1 MDAPTER
8 LVITCNQPGAVFRVT
23 DGRSARVGTGMYRLE
38 LDLPRG
44 LYTVSTL
51 LGGSLASK
59 TVLLD
64 RSREVAIEVHHPS
77 FGDLAF
83 SLAPRILAAVPAPLF
98 DSSGTTVVAL
108 RGPFRETPARRHLVS
123 IERDGR
129 DVAAAAQD
137 HITTQSGV
145 WTWQLFRVPAGKSA
159 GLAAGVRSVDGVRT
173 CHAIPQL
180 RGQMVWMAYPA
191 PKDAAAEGA
200 TLPPAHY
207 VRLRL
212 TAPGAAPEM
221 ELQSLS
227 DQVFTTLASRGTL
240 PFSPP
245 VLERLFAEDADPL
258 LALAAAHV
266 ISMRLGWYGLLEK
279 LPQDEGG
286 EAARAPEGAAATA
299 QEPVPL
305 PSLIEQIHGWLKR
318 CDDVLDD
325 CPDSVAIRYLYQVA
339 KDTHVARPPVL
350 LRSLDALIKAEQ
362 DTRDPRIVLC
372 DAVWK
377 SRFQVSDSFAFLQW
391 DADARK
397 AEAKRLAQVEQSFV
411 LSQALE
417 RSVQALQAVMP
428 APAAAQLRA
437 GETPEMGV
445 PDEAPRAAAPM
456 PESGVE
462 QLVQRARGAV
472 EHGRSHATEVL
483 AGRVKA
489 KTRLAAASSELTEY
503 LRLNA
508 QALRVP
514 SYGVTSLA
522 QRLLKKRSTTK

>member
-1 MDAPTER
+1 
-8 LVITCNQPGAVFRVT
+8 
-23 DGRSARVGTGMYRLE
+23 
-38 LDLPRG
+38 
-44 LYTVSTL
+44 
-51 LGGSLASK
+51 
-59 TVLLD
+59 
-64 RSREVAIEVHHPS
+64 
-77 FGDLAF
+77 
-83 SLAPRILAAVPAPLF
+83 
-98 DSSGTTVVAL
+98 
-108 RGPFRETPARRHLVS
+108 
-123 IERDGR
+123 
-129 DVAAAAQD
+129 
-137 HITTQSGV
+137 
-145 WTWQLFRVPAGKSA
+145 
-159 GLAAGVRSVDGVRT
+159 VRSVEGVRT

-180 RGQMVWMAYPA
+180 RAQMAWMAYPA

-200 TLPPAHY
+200 ALPPAHY

-212 TAPGAAPEM
+212 TAPGTAPEM

-240 PFSPP
+240 PFSSP
-245 VLERLFAEDADPL
+245 VLERLFAQDADPL

-266 ISMRLGWYGLLEK
+266 MSMRLGWYGLLEK

-305 PSLIEQIHGWLKR
+305 PSLIEQVHGWLKR

-325 CPDSVAIRYLYQVA
+325 CPDAVAIRYLYQVGR
-339 KDTHVARPPVL
+339 DTRVVRPPVL

-362 DTRDPRIVLC
+362 DARDPTIVLS

-397 AEAKRLAQVEQSFV
+397 GEAKRLAQVEQSFV
-411 LSQALE
+411 LSRALE
-417 RSVQALQAVMP
+417 RSVQALQASMP
-428 APAAAQLRA
+428 TPAAAPLPA
-437 GETPEMGV
+437 GEPSEMAAPE
-445 PDEAPRAAAPM
+445 EAPRVAAPI

-462 QLVQRARGAV
+462 KLVERARRAA
-472 EHGRSHATEVL
+472 EHGRSHAMEVL
-483 AGRVKA
+483 AGRAKA
-489 KTRLAAASSELTEY
+489 KTRLAAASSELEEY
-503 LRLNA
+503 LRVNA

-514 SYGVTSLA
+514 SYGVSSLA

>member
-8 LVITCNQPGAVFRVT
+8 LVISCNQPGAVFRVT
-23 DGRSARVGTGMYRLE
+23 DGRSARVGTGMYRME

-51 LGGSLASK
+51 LGGSLESR

-83 SLAPRILAAVPAPLF
+83 SLAPRILAAVPASLF
-98 DSSGTTVVAL
+98 DSSATTIVAL
-108 RGPFRETPARRHLVS
+108 RGPFRDTPARRDLVS

-129 DVAAAAQD
+129 QLTEAAHDQ
-137 HITTQSGV
+137 ITTQSGV
-145 WTWQLFRVPAGKSA
+145 WTWQLFRLPIDGSA
-159 GLAAGVRSVDGVRT
+159 GLVAGVRGVNGVRT

-180 RGQMVWMAYPA
+180 RGQMVWVAYPA
-191 PKDAAAEGA
+191 PKEAAAEGA
-200 TLPPAHY
+200 SLPLVHY

-212 TAPGAAPEM
+212 TAPGTAPDM

-245 VLERLFAEDADPL
+245 VLERLFAQDADPL

-266 ISMRLGWYGLLEK
+266 IAMRLGWYGVLEN

-286 EAARAPEGAAATA
+286 EAARAPQGAAAAT

-305 PSLIEQIHGWLKR
+305 PRLMEQVQGWLAR
-318 CDDVLDD
+318 CEDVLDD
-325 CPDSVAIRYLYQVA
+325 CPDAVAVRYLYRVA
-339 KDTHVARPPVL
+339 KGTRVVRPPVL

-362 DTRDPRIVLC
+362 DGREPTIVLA

-391 DADARK
+391 DADVRK

-417 RSVQALQAVMP
+417 RSVQALRAAMP
-428 APAAAQLRA
+428 AGSEAPLPEGGAA
-437 GETPEMGV
+437 ETTVPE
-445 PDEAPRAAAPM
+445 EAPRAAAPM
-456 PESGVE
+456 PESGVRK
-462 QLVQRARGAV
+462 LAKRARTAA
-472 EHGRSHATEVL
+472 EEGRSQAMEVL
-483 AGRVKA
+483 AGGVRA
-489 KTRLAAASSELTEY
+489 KTRLAAASSELEQY